1 MKNIHHNTG
10 GLQQD
15 MKTKKQVLKMESI
28 TAKRYGISSPQTNHK
43 RNKKEMMMKVAIIG
57 SRSYTNKRKVKQFI
71 WELKQKFQD
80 NLIIV
85 SGGAKEGADKYAKQY
100 ALDFDISYNE
110 FPPYHEPHNIHCVYG
125 AFRYNKPYNV
135 GNYHRRNK
143 DLVEHSDRVV
153 AFCTNGVVTNGT
165 LSALKYS
172 EKIDKKSIIFD

>member
-1 MKNIHHNTG
+1 
-10 GLQQD
+10 
-15 MKTKKQVLKMESI
+15 
-28 TAKRYGISSPQTNHK
+28 
-43 RNKKEMMMKVAIIG
+43 MMMKVAIIG